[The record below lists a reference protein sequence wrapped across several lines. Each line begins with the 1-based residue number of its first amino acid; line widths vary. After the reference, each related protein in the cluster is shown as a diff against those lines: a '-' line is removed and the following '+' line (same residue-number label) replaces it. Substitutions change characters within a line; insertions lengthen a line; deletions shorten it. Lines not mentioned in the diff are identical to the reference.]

1 MSRSSEDAQHDR
13 ADEGKGD
20 ICRYNAQSA
29 CESHG
34 KVPFFHVAVRIEEN
48 KIANRRSP
56 KKSAPLSVRRK
67 TLRVAWL
74 KESEINALMSP

>member
-34 KVPFFHVAVRIEEN
+34 KVPFFHVAVRIEQN
-48 KIANRRSP
+48 QIANRRLP
-56 KKSAPLSVRRK
+56 KKSAPLSMRRK
-67 TLRVAWL
+67 
-74 KESEINALMSP
+74 SPARDVVKRK